1 MDDIQI
7 RNIIL
12 NQAGKDKQI
21 IHGTRAYNM
30 QSPPSL
36 ARETKDYDILTKKPE
51 ESANKLA
58 DRLNKLKYKDVSVSK
73 GLHEGTY
80 KVKIDKQT
88 IADYTELKKR
98 PKTKDYWGVKIK
110 SLGSIKGDAQRLVK
124 DPATEFRRA
133 KDLDTLDRIKRIKES
148 NKRFEFK

>member
-1 MDDIQI
+1 MDNIQI

-12 NQAGKDKQI
+12 NQVGKDKQI

-30 QSPPSL
+30 QSPPTL
-36 ARETKDYDILTKKPE
+36 NRDTKDYDILTKNPE

-58 DRLNKLKYKDVSVSK
+58 ERLNKLKYKEVSVSK

-80 KVKIDKQT
+80 KVKIGGEN
-88 IADYTELKKR
+88 IADYTEMKKV

-110 SLGSIKGDAQRLVK
+110 SLNSIKGDALRLSK
-124 DPATEFRRA
+124 DPSKEFRRA
-133 KDLDTLDRIKRIKES
+133 KDLDTLDRIKKIREN
-148 NKRFEFK
+148 NKFVFH